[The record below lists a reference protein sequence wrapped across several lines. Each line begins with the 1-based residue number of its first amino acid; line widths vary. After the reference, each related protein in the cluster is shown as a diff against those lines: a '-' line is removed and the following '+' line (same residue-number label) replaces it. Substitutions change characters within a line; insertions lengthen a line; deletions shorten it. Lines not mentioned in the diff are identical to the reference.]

1 MQQFKDEKLSNFL
14 QKGLEGVPN
23 APYAE
28 FQRIQN
34 MIEQGESE
42 SKFSLDSLWS
52 IFSNKVALATLSVVI
67 LAAGSLIHFQNQTKV
82 VTLTTSQYTELL
94 TLDSS
99 SENLK
104 FGEDWL

>member
-34 MIEQGESE
+34 MIEKSE
-42 SKFSLDSLWS
+42 STFSLDSLRA
-52 IFSNKVALATLSVVI
+52 IFTNKVALATLSVVI
-67 LAAGSLIHFQNQTKV
+67 LAAGSLIQFQNQSKI
-82 VTLTTSQYTELL
+82 VTLTTSQYAELL
-94 TLDSS
+94 SLDSS

>member
-1 MQQFKDEKLSNFL
+1 MQQFKDKKLSNFL

-23 APYAE
+23 APYGE

-34 MIEQGESE
+34 MIEQSE

-52 IFSNKVALATLSVVI
+52 IFTNKVALATLSVVI
-67 LAAGSLIHFQNQTKV
+67 LAVGSLIQFQNQTKV
-82 VTLTTSQYTELL
+82 VTLTTTQYVELL

>member
-1 MQQFKDEKLSNFL
+1 MQQFKDEKLSDFL
-14 QKGLEGVPN
+14 KKGLEGMPS

-34 MIEQGESE
+34 MIEKSE
-42 SKFSLDSLWS
+42 SQFSLDSLWS
-52 IFSNKVALATLSVVI
+52 IFTNKVALATLSVVI
-67 LAAGSLIHFQNQTKV
+67 LTAGSLIQLQNQTKV
-82 VTLTTSQYTELL
+82 VTLTTNQYAELL
-94 TLDSS
+94 TLDSN